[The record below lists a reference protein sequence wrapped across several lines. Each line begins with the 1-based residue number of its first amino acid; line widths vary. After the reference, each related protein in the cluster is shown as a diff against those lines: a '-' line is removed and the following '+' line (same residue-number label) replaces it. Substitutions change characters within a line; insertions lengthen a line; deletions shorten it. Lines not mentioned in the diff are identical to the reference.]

1 MKVIRKRWMQAVTVC
16 VCVLALL
23 CPMITAKATDLS
35 TMESESAGLQNKIDS
50 INDELLEIGNQIAE
64 NEIQIETVNGEIAK
78 TQEQLAIA
86 RKAEEEQHKDMQLRI
101 RYIYENSGESLFG
114 MILTA
119 EDLTDFVNKVD
130 FVKTMNEY
138 DRNMVNELQELRET
152 IEEEEE
158 HLKTQQEEYIAL
170 EADLNAK
177 KEELDAKAK
186 AAQADL
192 NALTAKIQELKAA
205 EAARAAAA
213 QAAAAQ
219 AAAAAQGGSSGA
231 GESGGTSS
239 SAGVSSGG
247 GYAYP
252 SGSGQLNPRVGVVY
266 FNGHKETYYSQK
278 VLPGG
283 GLRIPGRHVASDG
296 TVRDGNGYLCL
307 ASSDHPKGT
316 VVETSLGTGIVYD
329 TGCASGVIDIYTDW

>member
-1 MKVIRKRWMQAVTVC
+1 MKVIRKQWMQAVTVC

-23 CPMITAKATDLS
+23 CPMMTVKADDLS

-64 NEIQIETVNGEIAK
+64 NEVQIESVNGEIAK

-101 RYIYENSGESLFG
+101 RYIYENNSESLFG

-130 FVKTMNEY
+130 FVRTLNEY

-152 IEEEEE
+152 IETEEE
-158 HLKTQQEEYIAL
+158 HLKAQQEECLAL
-170 EADLNAK
+170 ETELNEK
-177 KEELDAKAK
+177 KEELNAK
-186 AAQADL
+186 AAEAKADL
-192 NALTAKIQELKAA
+192 DALTAKIQELKEA
-205 EAARAAAA
+205 ESARIAAA
-213 QAAAAQ
+213 QAAA
-219 AAAAAQGGSSGA
+219 AAAAAQGGSSG
-231 GESGGTSS
+231 GGQSVAADG
-239 SAGVSSGG
+239 SASVSSGGG

-252 SGSGQLNPRVGVVY
+252 SGAGQLNPRVGVVY

-278 VLPGG
+278 ILPGG

-296 TVRDGNGYLCL
+296 TIRDGNGYLCL

>member
-1 MKVIRKRWMQAVTVC
+1 MKVIRKQWMQAVTVC

-23 CPMITAKATDLS
+23 CPMMTVKADDLS
-35 TMESESAGLQNKIDS
+35 SMESESAGLQNKIDS
-50 INDELLEIGNQIAE
+50 INEELLEIGNQIAE
-64 NEIQIETVNGEIAK
+64 NEVQIESVNGEIAK

-101 RYIYENSGESLFG
+101 RYIYENSSESLFG

-152 IEEEEE
+152 IEAEEA
-158 HLKTQQEEYIAL
+158 HLKTQQEECLAL
-170 EADLNAK
+170 ETELKEK
-177 KEELDAKAK
+177 KEELNAK
-186 AAQADL
+186 AAAAKADL
-192 NALTAKIQELKAA
+192 NALTAKIQELKEA
-205 EAARAAAA
+205 EAARI
-213 QAAAAQ
+213 AAAQ
-219 AAAAAQGGSSGA
+219 AAAAAAAAQEASSGGQSAGTGGSAGA
-231 GESGGTSS
+231 SGG
-239 SAGVSSGG
+239 GG

-252 SGSGQLNPRVGVVY
+252 SGAGQLNPRVGVVY

-278 VLPGG
+278 ILPGG

-296 TVRDGNGYLCL
+296 TIRDGNGYLCL